1 MHGYC
6 HCHIGV
12 QVVHALHKGQSS
24 DVGRLFSIY
33 NSGFSWR
40 AATTPPAS
48 CTVCLKQTKYNRN
61 WAETFTLIWHPA
73 TWQWNK
79 VVWNII
85 IWTNPSQQLSYAN
98 KQLKINE
105 ADFIPVQQSRWE
117 PALGWTWMH
126 DVPWPLMTCWHRSPM
141 FDSLAFWEVSSR
153 VPHTIGMNYL
163 CLVHWSKTLAT
174 CNVMFFFADVFYF
187 SWTWRYQWMSVEAQ
201 V

>member
-1 MHGYC
+1 MFVDYS
-6 HCHIGV
+6 
-12 QVVHALHKGQSS
+12 A
-24 DVGRLFSIY
+24 SIY
-33 NSGFSWR
+33 SGFPGVRPLLRQHLAQCAWSKQN
-40 AATTPPAS
+40 TTEIEQRLSRWFDTPRHGS
-48 CTVCLKQTKYNRN
+48 
-61 WAETFTLIWHPA
+61 ET
-73 TWQWNK
+73 NK
-79 VVWNII
+79 IGWNII

-105 ADFIPVQQSRWE
+105 ADFIPVQQSRWK
-117 PALGWTWMH
+117 PGLGWTWMH

-174 CNVMFFFADVFYF
+174 CNVMFFLLMFFYF
-187 SWTWRYQWMSVEAQ
+187 SWTWWYQWISVEAQ